1 MNYADYG
8 YIRLA
13 AIAPPVAIGNPK
25 RNAEQ
30 IISAMQG
37 NEYADVSL
45 MLFPELGVTGYT
57 CEDLFF
63 SQSMVD
69 QVEEALYQIV
79 RATDDR
85 IVVVGSPYRLNDGRM
100 LNTAFVCQNGQ
111 VLGVVPKTSNPNYG
125 EFYDKR
131 WFVSG
136 LSLIHI

>member
-45 MLFPELGVTGYT
+45 MLFPVL
-57 CEDLFF
+57 
-63 SQSMVD
+63 QPVD
-69 QVEEALYQIV
+69 
-79 RATDDR
+79 
-85 IVVVGSPYRLNDGRM
+85 G
-100 LNTAFVCQNGQ
+100 
-111 VLGVVPKTSNPNYG
+111 
-125 EFYDKR
+125 
-131 WFVSG
+131 
-136 LSLIHI
+136 

>member
-85 IVVVGSPYRLNDGRM
+85 IVVVGAPYR
-100 LNTAFVCQNGQ
+100 
-111 VLGVVPKTSNPNYG
+111 
-125 EFYDKR
+125 
-131 WFVSG
+131 
-136 LSLIHI
+136 